1 MKEASGELNMTVVTI
16 IAIAAIAA
24 FLMTF
29 LWPRIQNSIS
39 NQWTGIES
47 TDQNLI
53 NQQQPTQ

>member
-39 NQWTGIES
+39 NQWTGIEG

-53 NQQQPTQ
+53 NKQQPTQ

>member
-39 NQWTGIES
+39 EQWTGIES
-47 TDQNLI
+47 TDQNVL
-53 NQQQPTQ
+53 N

>member
-53 NQQQPTQ
+53 NQQPTP